1 VIVLDTHALLFWRV
15 APQKLGR
22 AARRACERAETVGV
36 SAVSFWEVGSLVARG
51 RLKIRI
57 PIADWMRE
65 TLQGPRI
72 EGLPVTPEIAVLAT
86 SLAMQGD
93 PADRIIVATA
103 LHEHRRLVTRDES
116 IVESGI
122 VETIWD

>member
-22 AARRACERAETVGV
+22 AARRACEKAETLGV
-36 SAVSFWEVGSLVARG
+36 SAISFWEVGALVNKG

-57 PIADWMRE
+57 PIAEWMRE
-65 TLQGPRI
+65 TLQGPRMD
-72 EGLPVTPEIAVLAT
+72 GLPVTPEIAVLAT
-86 SLAMQGD
+86 SLSMQGD

-103 LHEHRRLVTRDES
+103 LHERCKLVTRDEG
-116 IVESGI
+116 IVASDI